1 MGYQAKEEVIDLKM
15 LNYTGKNIEDIVEKF
30 KRDFDAL
37 DGEYEMNIV
46 DKGSAGLF
54 GFFSRDAVAEI
65 TVTNKYYERKL
76 KEFVEGIFKQFNIDY
91 FVEVSSRG
99 KTFVVSCHSE
109 QIGKI
114 IGKHGKELGA
124 LQHLANIFLNRITDT
139 KVTVIIDAGNYR
151 EKRKEQLQKIVEH
164 AIERLEK
171 GGKIKLD
178 PMFAFER
185 KIVHEIAKKYKDVY
199 TYSEGLEPYR
209 YVVIEY
215 RKGGHHH
222 EDRERFRNATTRNSK
237 WDSTKKST
245 YRA

>member
-1 MGYQAKEEVIDLKM
+1 VIDLKT

-30 KRDFDAL
+30 KKDYDAL
-37 DGEYEMNIV
+37 DGEYELTVI
-46 DKGSAGLF
+46 DKGSTGLF
-54 GFFSRDAVAEI
+54 GLFSRDAVAEI
-65 TVTNKYYERKL
+65 TITNKYYERKL
-76 KEFVEGIFKQFNIDY
+76 KEFIEGIFEQFNIDY
-91 FVEVSSRG
+91 FVEVNSRG
-99 KTFVVSCHSE
+99 KTFIVSCHSE

-124 LQHLANIFLNRITDT
+124 LQHIASIFLNRITDT

-164 AIERLEK
+164 AIERLDK

-185 KIVHEIAKKYKDVY
+185 KIVHEIAKKHKDVY

-222 EDRERFRNATTRNSK
+222 EDRERFGDAATRNSK

-245 YRA
+245 NRA